1 MTAAIYQCGDTIQVT
16 EPFYSFAGIL
26 ANLAAPPSVKV
37 LGADKVTQVG
47 STKTATN
54 VGTGLY
60 ACAVTLPTT
69 EGLYYIQFSGT
80 ATDATV
86 VSHTEEITV
95 KFSSST

>member
-37 LGADKVTQVG
+37 LQADKVTQVG
-47 STKTATN
+47 ATLTSTN

-60 ACAVTLPTT
+60 ACAVTLP
-69 EGLYYIQFSGT
+69 
-80 ATDATV
+80 ATYGAPTGDPTKV
-86 VSHTEEITV
+86 VWPTQPSVVEPSPI
-95 KFSSST
+95 